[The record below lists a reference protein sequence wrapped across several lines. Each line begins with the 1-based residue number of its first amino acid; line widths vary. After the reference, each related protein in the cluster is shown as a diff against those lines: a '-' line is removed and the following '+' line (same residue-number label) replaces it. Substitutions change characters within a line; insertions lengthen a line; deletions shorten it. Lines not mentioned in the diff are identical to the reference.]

1 MVLSVEE
8 KKRRGFL
15 CHRLLLHYS
24 VYVVSRCAVWG
35 KPEIMIR
42 WFNTNLR
49 KSLWHTHN
57 ISLFMVE
64 NKEKCLLKFFL
75 TLTCLLH
82 IFRIHRIRFFYTNT
96 CLNAKMQVLL
106 AMSIIFLTS
115 CNICHMNGKISNKT
129 KVMHERIFM

>member
-24 VYVVSRCAVWG
+24 VNVVSRCAVWG
-35 KPEIMIR
+35 KLEIMIR

-82 IFRIHRIRFFYTNT
+82 NSRIHGIRLLTYVKSKYMPW
-96 CLNAKMQVLL
+96 CKDALIKKLLNVNYLFN
-106 AMSIIFLTS
+106 FLQYLS
-115 CNICHMNGKISNKT
+115 F
-129 KVMHERIFM
+129 ERKNFQQN